1 MAKNY
6 SMISPGVE
14 TYEIDNS
21 GLPAS
26 GRKVGPL
33 VIGRATRGPAFRA
46 VQVQSMDE
54 FIQIFG
60 SPNAGGVYGDTW
72 REGNVVGPT
81 YGAYSAQAYLS
92 KTSPLTFIRLL
103 GDEHDNATATG
114 KAGWST
120 TTTPN
125 ATESE
130 NGGAFGLFLIDSG
143 SALTGTLGAIF
154 YLNEGSITLSG
165 AYRNS
170 ATDIDA
176 AAALIASK
184 GAYQEFS
191 AVIRNSAGTIVKKT
205 NFNFSPT
212 SDKFIRKVFNTNPT
226 LCNSTITSTDNL
238 KTYWLGETFERA
250 VATYVTGSA
259 AGLNYGFIGAIASGS
274 YDGANFRYGTQ
285 EPKTG
290 WFISQDLNIVE
301 PGSANSFSP
310 ERMTK
315 LFRFHGLQTGEWE
328 QRNLK
333 ISIEDIKA
341 PIRNEEPYGTFTVTV
356 RSAND
361 SDGAPKVLERY
372 TGLNLNPVSQ
382 DYIARRIGDT
392 YTVWDYTNKVDIEY
406 GVNPNISKYIR
417 VEMNPSLEEASENPA
432 LLPFGVYGPPVYQS
446 FTVMSGATVAFTKQN
461 DVGTTEPHVFVKAN
475 DDIPRTLDTSDTIA
489 LSCGANLAWQGCYV
503 FPTIPLRDDS
513 SDSSLPSNKQAYF
526 GASTQKLSSTQ
537 FDDSYVDL
545 IRNKPYGVDSYDA
558 SGTNTKP
565 SWVFTLDDLEVSAG
579 VATFTSGS
587 RAAGSSCTA
596 VSGGFAYIL
605 SAGFNRFTAPLYGGF
620 DGFDV
625 KEAEPFR
632 NTLLSG
638 KSESTNYAYNSLH
651 RAIDMMGD
659 AEYIECN
666 IVTIPG
672 ITYESLTTYLMN
684 NCENRKD
691 CFALFD
697 VKGGYQPTSE
707 TSSIESLRLGSVS
720 DVVTNMKSRG
730 DNSSYACCYHP
741 WVKMRDSYS
750 SKDIWIPPSVPMLGV
765 FGNVEDKKELWTA
778 PAGNVLASLS

>member
-290 WFISQDLNIVE
+290 WFISQDLNIV
-301 PGSANSFSP
+301 
-310 ERMTK
+310 
-315 LFRFHGLQTGEWE
+315 
-328 QRNLK
+328 
-333 ISIEDIKA
+333 
-341 PIRNEEPYGTFTVTV
+341 
-356 RSAND
+356 
-361 SDGAPKVLERY
+361 
-372 TGLNLNPVSQ
+372 
-382 DYIARRIGDT
+382 
-392 YTVWDYTNKVDIEY
+392 
-406 GVNPNISKYIR
+406 
-417 VEMNPSLEEASENPA
+417 
-432 LLPFGVYGPPVYQS
+432 
-446 FTVMSGATVAFTKQN
+446 
-461 DVGTTEPHVFVKAN
+461 
-475 DDIPRTLDTSDTIA
+475 
-489 LSCGANLAWQGCYV
+489 
-503 FPTIPLRDDS
+503 
-513 SDSSLPSNKQAYF
+513 
-526 GASTQKLSSTQ
+526 
-537 FDDSYVDL
+537 
-545 IRNKPYGVDSYDA
+545 
-558 SGTNTKP
+558 
-565 SWVFTLDDLEVSAG
+565 
-579 VATFTSGS
+579 
-587 RAAGSSCTA
+587 
-596 VSGGFAYIL
+596 
-605 SAGFNRFTAPLYGGF
+605 
-620 DGFDV
+620 
-625 KEAEPFR
+625 
-632 NTLLSG
+632 
-638 KSESTNYAYNSLH
+638 
-651 RAIDMMGD
+651 
-659 AEYIECN
+659 
-666 IVTIPG
+666 
-672 ITYESLTTYLMN
+672 
-684 NCENRKD
+684 
-691 CFALFD
+691 
-697 VKGGYQPTSE
+697 
-707 TSSIESLRLGSVS
+707 
-720 DVVTNMKSRG
+720 
-730 DNSSYACCYHP
+730 
-741 WVKMRDSYS
+741 
-750 SKDIWIPPSVPMLGV
+750 
-765 FGNVEDKKELWTA
+765 
-778 PAGNVLASLS
+778 